1 VTWHGDGTMNGRSDE
16 PGAASSEFP
25 EDPVV
30 IRVALPAVDGNPG
43 RELQWRVPLA
53 SLRRYLAIGAA
64 FAVAASVLLGTW
76 VFLAA
81 RAAGVGGMEDRM
93 ALLEEER
100 QQVRELAAT
109 LEAAEESYQRL
120 RELFL
125 PAGGEAG
132 PLWLPPAGIGPA
144 AGTGGA
150 RGGAP
155 QGDENGSEAPELWPL
170 TERGFLTRGLVAA
183 GEGVAEG
190 ATHPGIDIAVPS
202 GSYFR
207 AVGRGQVVERG
218 EDPVY
223 GLFVVVEHQGGYRS
237 LYAHASVISAEPGRS
252 VAAGEVLGLTGSS
265 GRSTAP
271 HLHLEITLH
280 GDQVD
285 PLTLLRRP

>member
-1 VTWHGDGTMNGRSDE
+1 VTWPGDGTMNTPSEE
-16 PGAASSEFP
+16 PGAGPAAPSE
-25 EDPVV
+25 EPVV
-30 IRVALPAVDGNPG
+30 LRVSLPGADGDPG
-43 RELQWRVPLA
+43 RELQWRVPLPV
-53 SLRRYLAIGAA
+53 LRRYLAIGL
-64 FAVAASVLLGTW
+64 AVALAASVLLGTW

-81 RAAGVGGMEDRM
+81 RAAGFGGMQERI

-125 PAGGEAG
+125 PEGGEAG

-144 AGTGGA
+144 AGAGPT

-155 QGDENGSEAPELWPL
+155 PGDEDASVTPEIWPL
-170 TERGFLTRGLVAA
+170 AERGFLTRGLIAA
-183 GEGVAEG
+183 GEGVGED

-207 AVGRGQVVERG
+207 AVGQGEVVERG

-223 GLFVVVEHQGGYRS
+223 GLFVVVEHPGGYRS
-237 LYAHASVISAEPGRS
+237 LYAHASVITAEPGRS
-252 VAAGEVLGLTGSS
+252 VGAGEVLGLTGSS

-280 GDQVD
+280 GEQVD
-285 PLTLLRRP
+285 PMTLLRRP

>member
-1 VTWHGDGTMNGRSDE
+1 MNARSDE
-16 PGAASSEFP
+16 PGGGPSELSQ
-25 EDPVV
+25 DSVV
-30 IRVALPAVDGNPG
+30 VRIDVPGVDGDRA
-43 RELQWRVPLA
+43 RELEWRVPVG
-53 SLRRYLAIGAA
+53 SFRRYLAIGTG

-81 RAAGVGGMEDRM
+81 RAAGVGGMQERIARLED
-93 ALLEEER
+93 ER

-120 RELFL
+120 RDLFL
-125 PAGGEAG
+125 PEGGAAG
-132 PLWLPPAGIGPA
+132 PLWLPPAGIGPG
-144 AGTGGA
+144 AGAGAA
-150 RGGAP
+150 RGLASP
-155 QGDENGSEAPELWPL
+155 DDEDGSDAPELWPL

-190 ATHPGIDIAVPS
+190 ATHPGVDIAVPS

-223 GLFVVVEHQGGYRS
+223 GLFVVVEHPGGYRS

-252 VAAGEVLGLTGSS
+252 VGAGEVLGLTGSS

-280 GDQVD
+280 GEQVD
-285 PLTLLRRP
+285 PMTLLRRP